1 MWYFSVGLAHVNGRA
16 YAMGGWDGAN
26 YLRTVDR
33 YEPNLNKWFSAQDME
48 TVRSSHGVA
57 VLNNYIY
64 AVRVPWE
71 IL

>member
-1 MWYFSVGLAHVNGRA
+1 
-16 YAMGGWDGAN
+16 MGGWDGAN